1 MEPAGGVE
9 DDIIVAVVLRMGE
22 RPSGDLDRVALPH
35 LEYRNPSLLP
45 DHLQLGDGGRTIDVT
60 SDEEGAVPL
69 ALQHFGQFGG
79 MGGLTRTLQAAHH
92 DGTGRTV
99 CRRQARRLATHQG
112 GQLFIDDLDHHLGG
126 GEAFHDLA
134 SHRPLG
140 DGGGEILGHFI
151 VHVRFQE
158 G

>member
-1 MEPAGGVE
+1 M
-9 DDIIVAVVLRMGE
+9 
-22 RPSGDLDRVALPH
+22 
-35 LEYRNPSLLP
+35 
-45 DHLQLGDGGRTIDVT
+45 
-60 SDEEGAVPL
+60 PL

-126 GEAFHDLA
+126 VRLSMTWLPTARSVTAAVKSLA
-134 SHRPLG
+134 TL
-140 DGGGEILGHFI
+140 
-151 VHVRFQE
+151 
-158 G
+158 